1 MAVFHNNSYGRRLL
15 LGSTLDCP
23 IGKTML
29 NKRTKKL
36 KKSYSSIKTKRTQT
50 AANVT
55 LFGEH
60 SALLLPT
67 VVLLCT
73 AALMV
78 ERARSVS
85 VTQRST

>member
-1 MAVFHNNSYGRRLL
+1 MISDEDVHIYRKLMLL
-15 LGSTLDCP
+15 LMSGLW
-23 IGKTML
+23 L

-67 VVLLCT
+67 VVLLCP
-73 AALMV
+73 AALRV
-78 ERARSVS
+78 EREQGAYR
-85 VTQRST
+85 